1 MKIAIASDHRG
12 IEIKSKILTLATGL
26 RHEVTDFGPQEKDSV
41 DYPDFAEKV
50 SAGVSQ
56 GDFER
61 GILIC
66 GTGLGMCITANKFKG
81 VRATSCHDEL
91 TARMSRLHN
100 NANVL
105 CLSADLLSES
115 VTIRIV
121 ETWLETEFEGG
132 RHQRRLD
139 KISAI
144 ENEIDC

>member
-12 IEIKSKILTLATGL
+12 VEIKSKIASLITSLD
-26 RHEVTDFGPQEKDSV
+26 HEAIDLGPNGTDSV
-41 DYPDFAEKV
+41 DYPDFAAKVASGV
-50 SAGVSQ
+50 SAQ
-56 GDFER
+56 EYDR

-66 GTGLGMCITANKFKG
+66 GTGLGMCITANKFHG

-100 NANVL
+100 DANIL

-121 ETWLETEFEGG
+121 KTWMETEFEGG
-132 RHQRRLD
+132 RHERRVE

-144 ENEIDC
+144 EESI